1 METCNH
7 GINNLFEQL
16 GLASS
21 DKDIDLFIS
30 THKPLLPQQRLD
42 QASYWSP
49 TQAAFLREAL
59 AGDSDWSEAVDEL
72 NVRLHS

>member
-7 GINNLFEQL
+7 GINTLFEQL
-16 GLASS
+16 GLPSS
-21 DKDIDLFIS
+21 DNDIDHFIA
-30 THKPLLPQQRLD
+30 THKPLPSQQRLD

-59 AGDSDWSEAVDEL
+59 AADSDWSEAVDEL